1 MPRYRLL
8 YIEDNP
14 INALVVEELLMT
26 RPDIELVVEPTGQGG
41 LARAETWQP
50 QLVLLDHELPDLSGQ
65 QVLALLRVL
74 QPGMPVVSLSATD
87 MPQPG
92 FDACWSKPIDFPSFR
107 AGIDGFLKPEAN
119 PCP

>member
-14 INALVVEELLMT
+14 INALVVEELLAT
-26 RPDIELVVEPTGQGG
+26 RPDIELIVEPTGQSG
-41 LARAETWQP
+41 LARAEAWQP
-50 QLVLLDHELPDLSGQ
+50 QLVLLDHELPDLCGQ
-65 QVLALLRVL
+65 QVLAQLRLL
-74 QPGMPVVSLSATD
+74 QPGVPVVSLSATD

-92 FDACWSKPIDFPSFR
+92 FDACWGKPIDFPSFR
-107 AGIDGFLKPEAN
+107 RGIDAFLKPVAS